1 MARTKRIPL
10 AGVVSLG
17 CSKNLVDT
25 EYLVGG
31 LGAGGWGLVPER
43 ENADLLLVN
52 TCAFIGPAVE
62 ESHEAI
68 AAAVAWKAKRA
79 GRLVV
84 VAGCMVN
91 RFADEL
97 ATRYPAVDLLLAPKQ
112 IPRLG
117 EWLALQPPRP
127 LRLGSPG
134 RAFLPSGSLDRSL
147 TTGPWAYLK
156 ISDGCSNCCHYCL
169 IPSIRGPH
177 ASRTRAA
184 VLDEARAL
192 IDAGVRELNLVG
204 QDITR
209 FGEGRRGGG
218 LAPLVRAVAALPGD
232 FRVRL
237 LYLHPERVDE
247 EIIGL
252 FAETPKLCAYLDI
265 PIQHASGR
273 VLERMNRRYARRD
286 LERLFSTLRE
296 RIPGVALRT
305 TVMVGYPGEGKREFA
320 ELLSF
325 LRAHPFENLGAF
337 VFSAQPG
344 TKAATHARR
353 RPRRGGRGALPR
365 RDDAAGATC
374 LRPLVRAR
382 RPDHRGAPARAR
394 ARPHDDLAGP
404 HPLAG
409 AGSRRADPGAR
420 PRRGRDL
427 GRGAR
432 HRRRGLRPRGE
443 DRLTVSSAAWHR
455 VLYPGLLLFGLS
467 LALSKSAGNVLL
479 GALYLSALAGAA
491 YSKEFR
497 DDVVRSCRQ
506 PLTAAMALFSL
517 VAYAGIIH
525 TEKYADGFASQT
537 SSRACRRSIF
547 SCPSCSSPS
556 RDEEAGARKAES
568 LLFSFLAG
576 LTALNLLGVLTFLG
590 VVGDAAFALPLSPL
604 GMHHIWYSNLNALG
618 LYTAAALLLFS
629 RRGTSAR
636 GRALLGGFLLLSTLG
651 VLLSTSRTSW
661 FGIALTAAIMAA
673 ATIRRKRTILI
684 AAAPLRPGAHRRV
697 SVRPAR
703 SRPGRSCRRGPRP
716 VLRRP
721 TRGVLAS
728 ATGSSCG
735 RAAL

>member
-43 ENADLLLVN
+43 EHADLLLIN
-52 TCAFIGPAVE
+52 TCAFIGPAIE

-127 LRLGSPG
+127 KRLGSPG
-134 RAFLPSGSLDRSL
+134 RAFLPSGTLDRSL

-177 ASRTRAA
+177 ASRSRAA

-218 LAPLVRAVAALPGD
+218 LAALVRAVAALPGE

-237 LYLHPERVDE
+237 LYLHPERVDD

-252 FAETPKLCAYLDI
+252 FSETPKLCAYLDV

-273 VLERMNRRYARRD
+273 VLAGMNRRYARPD
-286 LERLFSTLRE
+286 LERLFSALRR
-296 RIPGVALRT
+296 RIPAVALRT

-320 ELLSF
+320 ELLAF

-337 VFSAQPG
+337 VFSPQPG
-344 TKAATHARR
+344 TKAAGMPAPPPPRR
-353 RPRRGGRGALPR
+353 R
-365 RDDAAGATC
+365 
-374 LRPLVRAR
+374 
-382 RPDHRGAPARAR
+382 
-394 ARPHDDLAGP
+394 
-404 HPLAG
+404 
-409 AGSRRADPGAR
+409 RRATTP
-420 PRRGRDL
+420 
-427 GRGAR
+427 
-432 HRRRGLRPRGE
+432 
-443 DRLTVSSAAWHR
+443 
-455 VLYPGLLLFGLS
+455 
-467 LALSKSAGNVLL
+467 
-479 GALYLSALAGAA
+479 
-491 YSKEFR
+491 
-497 DDVVRSCRQ
+497 
-506 PLTAAMALFSL
+506 
-517 VAYAGIIH
+517 
-525 TEKYADGFASQT
+525 
-537 SSRACRRSIF
+537 
-547 SCPSCSSPS
+547 
-556 RDEEAGARKAES
+556 
-568 LLFSFLAG
+568 
-576 LTALNLLGVLTFLG
+576 
-590 VVGDAAFALPLSPL
+590 
-604 GMHHIWYSNLNALG
+604 
-618 LYTAAALLLFS
+618 
-629 RRGTSAR
+629 
-636 GRALLGGFLLLSTLG
+636 
-651 VLLSTSRTSW
+651 
-661 FGIALTAAIMAA
+661 
-673 ATIRRKRTILI
+673 
-684 AAAPLRPGAHRRV
+684 
-697 SVRPAR
+697 
-703 SRPGRSCRRGPRP
+703 
-716 VLRRP
+716 
-721 TRGVLAS
+721 
-728 ATGSSCG
+728 
-735 RAAL
+735 

>member
-43 ENADLLLVN
+43 EDADLLLIN

-68 AAAVAWKAKRA
+68 AAAVPGRRSAPGGSSSSPAAWSTASPTSWRRA
-79 GRLVV
+79 
-84 VAGCMVN
+84 
-91 RFADEL
+91 
-97 ATRYPAVDLLLAPKQ
+97 T
-112 IPRLG
+112 PRWTCCSRRSRSRASASG
-117 EWLALQPPRP
+117 WRSPPPRP
-127 LRLGSPG
+127 VRLGSPG
-134 RAFLPSGSLDRSL
+134 RAFLPSGTLDRSL

-177 ASRTRAA
+177 ASRSRAA

-247 EIIGL
+247 EIVDL

-273 VLERMNRRYARRD
+273 VLERMNRRYARPD

-320 ELLSF
+320 ELLAF

-353 RPRRGGRGALPR
+353 RPAPR
-365 RDDAAGATC
+365 R
-374 LRPLVRAR
+374 
-382 RPDHRGAPARAR
+382 
-394 ARPHDDLAGP
+394 
-404 HPLAG
+404 
-409 AGSRRADPGAR
+409 
-420 PRRGRDL
+420 PR
-427 GRGAR
+427 
-432 HRRRGLRPRGE
+432 
-443 DRLTVSSAAWHR
+443 
-455 VLYPGLLLFGLS
+455 
-467 LALSKSAGNVLL
+467 
-479 GALYLSALAGAA
+479 
-491 YSKEFR
+491 
-497 DDVVRSCRQ
+497 
-506 PLTAAMALFSL
+506 
-517 VAYAGIIH
+517 
-525 TEKYADGFASQT
+525 
-537 SSRACRRSIF
+537 
-547 SCPSCSSPS
+547 
-556 RDEEAGARKAES
+556 
-568 LLFSFLAG
+568 
-576 LTALNLLGVLTFLG
+576 
-590 VVGDAAFALPLSPL
+590 
-604 GMHHIWYSNLNALG
+604 
-618 LYTAAALLLFS
+618 
-629 RRGTSAR
+629 
-636 GRALLGGFLLLSTLG
+636 
-651 VLLSTSRTSW
+651 
-661 FGIALTAAIMAA
+661 
-673 ATIRRKRTILI
+673 
-684 AAAPLRPGAHRRV
+684 
-697 SVRPAR
+697 
-703 SRPGRSCRRGPRP
+703 
-716 VLRRP
+716 
-721 TRGVLAS
+721 S
-728 ATGSSCG
+728 ATTP
-735 RAAL
+735 

>member
-1 MARTKRIPL
+1 MPL

-43 ENADLLLVN
+43 EDADLLLIN
-52 TCAFIGPAVE
+52 TCAFIGPAIE

-127 LRLGSPG
+127 MRLGSPG
-134 RAFLPSGSLDRSL
+134 RAFLPSGTLDRSL

-177 ASRTRAA
+177 ASRSRAA

-218 LAPLVRAVAALPGD
+218 LAALVRAVAALPGD
-232 FRVRL
+232 FRIRL

-273 VLERMNRRYARRD
+273 VLERMNRRYARPD
-286 LERLFSTLRE
+286 LEKLFSTLRE

-320 ELLSF
+320 ELLAF

-353 RPRRGGRGALPR
+353 RPRRGGAGALPR
-365 RDDAAGATC
+365 RDDAAGPAGV
-374 LRPLVRAR
+374 RPLVRAR
-382 RPDHRGAPARAR
+382 RPEPPRRSCSGPNPAARRSGRPAPPGRRRRSTGRSGCAAAAWPGPGPRCASPAPGRTTSRGRSSDRVELLLASRALPGTAALRVEPAAFERAR
-394 ARPHDDLAGP
+394 ATSCSAPSTWRRSPARCTAGNSGTTSC
-404 HPLAG
+404 AA
-409 AGSRRADPGAR
+409 AGSP
-420 PRRGRDL
+420 
-427 GRGAR
+427 
-432 HRRRGLRPRGE
+432 
-443 DRLTVSSAAWHR
+443 
-455 VLYPGLLLFGLS
+455 
-467 LALSKSAGNVLL
+467 
-479 GALYLSALAGAA
+479 
-491 YSKEFR
+491 
-497 DDVVRSCRQ
+497 
-506 PLTAAMALFSL
+506 
-517 VAYAGIIH
+517 
-525 TEKYADGFASQT
+525 
-537 SSRACRRSIF
+537 
-547 SCPSCSSPS
+547 
-556 RDEEAGARKAES
+556 
-568 LLFSFLAG
+568 
-576 LTALNLLGVLTFLG
+576 
-590 VVGDAAFALPLSPL
+590 
-604 GMHHIWYSNLNALG
+604 
-618 LYTAAALLLFS
+618 
-629 RRGTSAR
+629 
-636 GRALLGGFLLLSTLG
+636 
-651 VLLSTSRTSW
+651 
-661 FGIALTAAIMAA
+661 
-673 ATIRRKRTILI
+673 
-684 AAAPLRPGAHRRV
+684 
-697 SVRPAR
+697 
-703 SRPGRSCRRGPRP
+703 
-716 VLRRP
+716 
-721 TRGVLAS
+721 
-728 ATGSSCG
+728 
-735 RAAL
+735 